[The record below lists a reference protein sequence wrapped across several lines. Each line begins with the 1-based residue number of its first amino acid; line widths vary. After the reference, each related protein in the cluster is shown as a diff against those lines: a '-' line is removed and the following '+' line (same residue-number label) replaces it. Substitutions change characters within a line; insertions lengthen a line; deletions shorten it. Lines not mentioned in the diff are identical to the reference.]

1 MINDDNDN
9 DEMMMWGQLGQKRNV
24 VQRWDL
30 LFKCLI
36 SQLCLHS
43 TCDDDDDDDDIFDA
57 NFDDDD
63 DDDVFADK
71 ELFWKGGQT
80 FLFLTVPVHLQ
91 TVKRKQTPEYRNFIK
106 TKTG

>member
-1 MINDDNDN
+1 M
-9 DEMMMWGQLGQKRNV
+9 

-43 TCDDDDDDDDIFDA
+43 TCDDDDDGENVDD
-57 NFDDDD
+57 NEDDG
-63 DDDVFADK
+63 DDDVAEE

-91 TVKRKQTPEYRNFIK
+91 TVKRKQTPEY
-106 TKTG
+106 

>member
-1 MINDDNDN
+1 M
-9 DEMMMWGQLGQKRNV
+9 

-43 TCDDDDDDDDIFDA
+43 TCDDDDDGENVDD
-57 NFDDDD
+57 N
-63 DDDVFADK
+63 DDDVAE

-91 TVKRKQTPEYRNFIK
+91 TVKRKQTPEY
-106 TKTG
+106 

>member
-1 MINDDNDN
+1 M
-9 DEMMMWGQLGQKRNV
+9 

-43 TCDDDDDDDDIFDA
+43 TCDDDDDGENVDD
-57 NFDDDD
+57 N
-63 DDDVFADK
+63 DDDVAEE

-91 TVKRKQTPEYRNFIK
+91 TVKRKQTPEY
-106 TKTG
+106 

>member
-1 MINDDNDN
+1 M
-9 DEMMMWGQLGQKRNV
+9 

-43 TCDDDDDDDDIFDA
+43 TCDDDDDGENVDD
-57 NFDDDD
+57 N
-63 DDDVFADK
+63 DDDVAEE

-91 TVKRKQTPEYRNFIK
+91 TVKRKQTSEY
-106 TKTG
+106 

>member
-1 MINDDNDN
+1 M
-9 DEMMMWGQLGQKRNV
+9 

-43 TCDDDDDDDDIFDA
+43 TCDDDDDDDGSDA
-57 NFDDDD
+57 NFDDHD
-63 DDDVFADK
+63 DDDVAEE

-91 TVKRKQTPEYRNFIK
+91 TVKRKQTPEY
-106 TKTG
+106 